1 MLDIDA
7 PASGDVPVVSG
18 FVNGVLAYVT
28 GFLASVALYSLV
40 GTSVFTRWTFA
51 GLSPVAELGFV
62 FYGGHLVPIT
72 GGSATLNYATQVANA
87 GELFVL
93 LVVVVLTSTG
103 YSVAVKDI
111 VPADTRTK
119 MLAGAL
125 PTLGYLPLAVLGGF
139 TSPGRPTAWRSPSRS
154 RTSCCSRPS
163 CFPRAWG
170 QSAATSRRCRRPD
183 AEALGRPSYSLRE

>member
-93 LVVVVLTSTG
+93 LDVVVLTSTG

-125 PTLGYLPLAVLGGF
+125 PTLGYLPLAVLGGVYF
-139 TSPGRPTAWRSPSRS
+139 TGTTDGVALSLS
-154 RTSCCSRPS
+154 
-163 CFPRAWG
+163 FPHVLLFAAILFPAG
-170 QSAATSRRCRRPD
+170 LGAVGGYLASLSAA
-183 AEALGRPSYSLRE
+183 